1 MNNVLANSSHRKNST
16 ITIQRLRR
24 VQAVAGIAFFM
35 FLILHLGN
43 TLLAALGPIPYNNY
57 QQLLQGYYQNPAIE
71 LTLVILPLFT
81 HITVAIW
88 LYYLRKRTSQKP
100 ALRQRLNSWA
110 GVFLLLVVF
119 GHMLATRGIGYWFD
133 APPGFAGIS
142 FTLWWVPAYFY
153 PYYFLLFMAGLYH
166 SYNGLALLLA
176 RAGLPK
182 LHRNSMARYVVMI
195 TGATGVI
202 LSLLSFGGQIFDIHD
217 PRDSN
222 YARAYTALLE
232 IDLDEPVE

>member
-1 MNNVLANSSHRKNST
+1 MNNVLANSSHGKNST

-24 VQAVAGIAFFM
+24 VQAVAGIAFFA
-35 FLILHLGN
+35 FLVLHLGN
-43 TLLAALGPIPYNNY
+43 TLLAALGPTTYNNY
-57 QQLLQGYYQNPAIE
+57 QQLLQSYYQNPAIE

-81 HITVAIW
+81 HIIAAVW
-88 LYYLRKRTSQKP
+88 LYCLRKRTSQKP
-100 ALRQRLNSWA
+100 VLRQRVNSWA

-133 APPGFAGIS
+133 AAPGFAGIS

-176 RAGLPK
+176 RAGFPK
-182 LHRNSMARYVVMI
+182 LGKNSMARHVVMI
-195 TGATGVI
+195 TGATGVV
-202 LSLLSFGGQIFDIHD
+202 LSLLSFGGQIFEIHD
-217 PRDSN
+217 PKDSN
-222 YARAYTALLE
+222 YARAYAELFQ
-232 IDLDEPVE
+232 IDLAAPVE